1 MCSFDINALWK
12 INILPRYKLTLP
24 ISSFPEV
31 LFVFRTIRIPQSIAS
46 CQLNKILTNALR
58 CLDNTY
64 FACIQSEFCIMYTNM
79 GRNEQQHA
87 YYLPVN
93 INFLT
98 SDAFSRFK
106 DIILSAFLIVITNYI
121 HNILQTSIG
130 SKHIKCFFS
139 LIFFFNNPVKK
150 NTNRLF

>member
-1 MCSFDINALWK
+1 MCSCDINALWK
-12 INILPRYKLTLP
+12 INILPRCKLTLP
-24 ISSFPEV
+24 VSSFPEG

-64 FACIQSEFCIMYTNM
+64 LACIQSGFCIMYTNM

-106 DIILSAFLIVITNYI
+106 DIIVRFFLIVITNYI

-130 SKHIKCFFS
+130 SNHIKCLFFTY
-139 LIFFFNNPVKK
+139 F
-150 NTNRLF
+150 LF